1 MTLKLQ
7 PGDALLIVDIQ
18 NDFLPGGSLG
28 VHEGDQVIPLI
39 NADIKEALDANIP
52 IIASRDWHPA
62 NHISFIPQGGHWP
75 PHCVQNTAGAAFNE
89 ALNLPESAI
98 VINKAFKADAESYS
112 AWSGETE
119 SGKGLPDLLKELC
132 VTRLIISGLAL
143 DYCVKA
149 TSIDAATHGMTVLV
163 QLQSTRAI
171 STDKGQ
177 AAIEAMRAAGV
188 HFID

>member
-7 PGDALLIVDIQ
+7 PDDALLIVDIQ

-62 NHISFIPQGGHWP
+62 NHISFIPQGGRWP
-75 PHCVQNTAGAAFNE
+75 PHCVQNTTGAAFNE
-89 ALNLPESAI
+89 AMNLPESAI
-98 VINKAFKADAESYS
+98 IINKAFKADAESYS

-119 SGKGLPDLLKELC
+119 GGKSLPDLLKELG
-132 VTRLIISGLAL
+132 VKRLIIGGLAL

-149 TSIDAATHGMTVLV
+149 TSIDAVTNGMIVLV

-171 STDKGQ
+171 SPETGK
-177 AAIEAMRAAGV
+177 AAIEAMSAAGV
-188 HFID
+188 QFIE